1 MPLKTSDST
10 TQVSAPSL
18 YDTDFLLWIETTAAL
33 LKNRRFDHLDLDNLI
48 EEIESL
54 GRSDR
59 RAVLSYLARL
69 CEHLLKIK
77 YWEAERQQC
86 LRGWNIETNNFRRA
100 IHRLLQD
107 SPSLRP
113 HLLENFQSEYQ
124 DARDNVLIAS
134 GIDPTLIPEKP
145 FFSLDQALEKDW
157 LPLASA
163 LASEEE

>member
-1 MPLKTSDST
+1 MTIKASDSK
-10 TQVSAPSL
+10 TQVDAPSL
-18 YDTDFLLWIETTAAL
+18 YDTDFLLWIETTTTL
-33 LKNRRFDHLDLDNLI
+33 LKNHQFASLDLDNLI

-86 LRGWNIETNNFRRA
+86 LRGWSIEVNNFRRE
-100 IHRLLQD
+100 IHRLLRD
-107 SPSLRP
+107 SPSLRI

-134 GIDPTLIPEKP
+134 DIAPDLIPQEP
-145 FFSLDQALEKDW
+145 FFNLDQALEKDW
-157 LPLASA
+157 LPPLNSP
-163 LASEEE
+163 E